1 MVRLLFS
8 LLIAGGCCYYGIL
21 YENTIIITV
30 AVALLLLIA
39 FCILEVVYRR
49 CTTSCQMIVPVT
61 MVDSAKSVPLVFQ
74 ITARSLISAGAL
86 NIKIG
91 VRSALTKKND
101 TKWLAIPQ
109 VAVGS
114 NRYEFELQI
123 LGSGRYE
130 IELMGLRFQS
140 TFGLFSMKKRVKGD
154 ASVLILPQMYSFV
167 MEITESVKNFMG
179 DADVYDEFRPGYD
192 GGETF
197 EIREYREK
205 DKLQSIHWKLSA
217 KAGDIMVKENSLPK
231 ACAVVLM
238 LEHKTLGH
246 KEAEEYASAF
256 LEVAASLSFGLMDKR
271 IPHFV
276 AWISEDTQDIRRI
289 RVDDEESFY
298 LFMTY
303 YLNDHIS
310 IDDRDIRDA
319 YREKYKNEIYL
330 KDICINSYLEV
341 YQDGELLNKLDV
353 KKIKDEC
360 EKLELLL

>member
-1 MVRLLFS
+1 MVRFLFS

-21 YENTIIITV
+21 YENTIIIT
-30 AVALLLLIA
+30 ASVALLMLA
-39 FCILEVVYRR
+39 VFCVLEVVYRR
-49 CTTSCQMIVPVT
+49 FTTSCQLNVPVT
-61 MVDSAKSVPLVFQ
+61 MVDSEKPVPLVFQ
-74 ITARSLISAGAL
+74 VTSRSLLAAGAL
-86 NIKIG
+86 QIKIG
-91 VRSALTKKND
+91 VRSSLAKKSD
-101 TKWLAIPQ
+101 TKWLMIPQ
-109 VAVGS
+109 INAGS

-123 LGSGRYE
+123 SGTGRYE
-130 IELMGLRFQS
+130 IEIRNLRFQS
-140 TFGLFSMKKRVKGD
+140 TFGLCSMRKRVTGN
-154 ASVLILPQMYSFV
+154 ASVLILPQMYSFI
-167 MEITESVKNFMG
+167 MEITEPVKNFMG

-217 KAGDIMVKENSLPK
+217 KAGDIMVRANSLPK

-238 LEHKTLGH
+238 LEHRVLGR
-246 KEAEEYASAF
+246 KDAEKYASTF
-256 LEVAASLSFGLMDKR
+256 LEVAASLSFGLMDKK

-303 YLNDHIS
+303 YLNDHVS
-310 IDDRDIRDA
+310 INNRDVRDE
-319 YREKYKNEIYL
+319 YREKYRNEIHL

-341 YQDGELLNKLDV
+341 YQDGELLHKLDV